1 MEYPRNLLSDDE
13 TILLDLRPHLLS
25 LLPALAWALLIIAVV
40 ITSCLFS
47 AVFGA
52 LLFPPVIIAISVAA
66 VIALVFLSVIPF
78 LRWSNT
84 QFVLTSE
91 RVISRE
97 GILAKSAL
105 EIPLHRINDVGFKQT
120 IFERM
125 LGTGNLTIESAGEHG
140 MNRFLFI
147 RRPEKVQNEIY
158 KAMEAC
164 EKRIRGGVS
173 APADD
178 IPAQI
183 EKLASLR
190 DKGIVTAEEFD
201 RKKKELLDRM

>member
-1 MEYPRNLLSDDE
+1 MEYPKNLLSDDE

-40 ITSCLFS
+40 ITSCLL
-47 AVFGA
+47 GA

-173 APADD
+173 APAED

>member
-1 MEYPRNLLSDDE
+1 MEYPRNLLSNDE
-13 TILLDLRPHLLS
+13 AILLDLRPHLLS
-25 LLPALAWALLIIAVV
+25 LLPALAWALLIVAVV
-40 ITSCLFS
+40 MTSCL
-47 AVFGA
+47 FGA

-105 EIPLHRINDVGFKQT
+105 EIPLHRINDVGFTQT
-120 IFERM
+120 ILERV
-125 LGTGNLTIESAGEHG
+125 LGTGNLSIESAGEHG

-147 RRPEKVQNEIY
+147 RHPEKVQNEIY
-158 KAMEAC
+158 KAMEAY
-164 EKRIRGGVS
+164 ERSLRGSVS
-173 APADD
+173 APADG

-183 EKLASLR
+183 EKLADLR
-190 DKGIVTAEEFD
+190 DKGIVTAEEFEK
-201 RKKKELLDRM
+201 KKKELLDRM

>member
-25 LLPALAWALLIIAVV
+25 LLPALAWVLLIIAVV
-40 ITSCLFS
+40 ITSCLL
-47 AVFGA
+47 GA

-66 VIALVFLSVIPF
+66 VIALVLLSVIPF

-120 IFERM
+120 VFERM

-164 EKRIRGGVS
+164 EKSLRGGVS